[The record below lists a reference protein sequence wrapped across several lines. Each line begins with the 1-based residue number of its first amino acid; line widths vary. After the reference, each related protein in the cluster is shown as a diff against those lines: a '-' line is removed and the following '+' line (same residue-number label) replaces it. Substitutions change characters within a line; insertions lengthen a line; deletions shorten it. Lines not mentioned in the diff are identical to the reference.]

1 MKIII
6 TNIKGFDEY
15 SAMRYKYLFLAFLV
29 VFASLLEGCSKGGTV
44 CDSGLKPKVT
54 ATSPIGQNDTL
65 LLSVI
70 GIDEPKTYQ
79 WEGPNGFTSHEAS
92 PKIINPVKGKDQVYS
107 VTVVTNGGCTY
118 TSSSAAVTV
127 TGPWNPCGL
136 DSNKVSLVGVVRFS
150 VGTVTGTTTSNNN
163 YKIEGI
169 SSSSSITV
177 EFPNNQPPVEGIYN
191 VQSGSGALPAGAA
204 RVVVQVLT
212 TPQWTASSS
221 GQIYVAVDG
230 ATTTISFCDLT
241 FTSTSPT
248 GTVST
253 SNGSANFMW
262 TP

>member
-44 CDSGLKPKVT
+44 CDSGLALKVR
-54 ATSPIGQNDTL
+54 ATTPIGQNDTL
-65 LLSVI
+65 LLSVF

-79 WEGPNGFTSHEAS
+79 WEGPNGFTSNEAS

-118 TSSSAAVTV
+118 TGSSEAVTV

-136 DSNKVSLVGVVRFS
+136 DSNNVRLVGVTRFS

-169 SSSSSITV
+169 SSSASIAV
-177 EFPNNQPPVEGIYN
+177 EFPNNQPPAEGIYN
-191 VQSGSGALPAGAA
+191 LQPGTGALPAGAA
-204 RVVVQVLT
+204 RVTVKVST
-212 TPQWTASSS
+212 TPAYTTSSS

-230 ATTTISFCDLT
+230 ATTTVSFCDLA
-241 FTSTSPT
+241 FSSSNNP
-248 GTVST
+248 GP